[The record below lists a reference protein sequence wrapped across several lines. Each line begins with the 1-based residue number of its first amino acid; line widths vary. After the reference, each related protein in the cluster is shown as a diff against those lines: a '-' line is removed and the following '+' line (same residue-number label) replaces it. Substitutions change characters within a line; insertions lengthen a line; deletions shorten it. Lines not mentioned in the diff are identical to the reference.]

1 MRSQGHFFPQTLN
14 LNMKN
19 SSIEVQRNGG
29 KVQGYS
35 NSCFN
40 FSLDSCSGIDGRA
53 IWCLIVS
60 DL

>member
-1 MRSQGHFFPQTLN
+1 MRSQGRFFPQTLN

-53 IWCLIVS
+53 I
-60 DL
+60 